1 MRTIV
6 LAALAYGLAARLFEM
21 VRSAHNA
28 KRVLARGG
36 RRVEPDGFAGLAAV
50 HAAWFAGMFVEELLL
65 GATVTE
71 TWIVGSAWVVFVL
84 SEALRYVCIA
94 TLGDR
99 WNVRVVIED
108 GAPRVRRGVYRVLKH
123 PNYLAATVGIGAL
136 PLALGLPFTALV
148 CLPLKVGAVVH
159 RRRLE
164 ERQLVA
170 AEAGSRSPGS

>member
-1 MRTIV
+1 MRAV
-6 LAALAYGLAARLFEM
+6 VVVALAYGLAARLFEM
-21 VRSAHNA
+21 VWSARNA

-50 HAAWFAGMFVEELLL
+50 HTAWFLGMFLEELLRGPAL
-65 GATVTE
+65 DVSWFTGA
-71 TWIVGSAWVVFVL
+71 AWAVFAAAEV
-84 SEALRYVCIA
+84 LRYVCIA

-108 GAPRVRRGVYRVLKH
+108 GAPRVRRGVYRFLRH

-136 PLALGLPFTALV
+136 PLALGLPITAAV
-148 CLPLKVGAVVH
+148 CLPLKVAAVAW

-170 AEAGSRSPGS
+170 AERADPAA